1 MNILSKLINTLL
13 ILPAVNVYLLYKT
26 GLPFQLAL
34 FSIIIL
40 FVTAAVPVRGRCG
53 IKSARLRQCQA
64 GVELLWAFLLSVSIT
79 AAIQLYLLSAR
90 LCLSGWKEWLLDILA
105 VILVENIVFW
115 SGMVRVYIVSAQL
128 AVRWRVIAA
137 VCGWIP
143 VVHLIVLGKVI
154 RIVSD
159 EVKTEND
166 RILLN
171 EQRAMAGICRTKYPI
186 LLLHGVFFRDS
197 RYFNYWGRIPA
208 ELEKNGARIFYGN
221 HQSAA
226 SVKESA
232 EEIAARIQEIRKQ
245 TGCEKVNIIAHSKG
259 GLDAR
264 YAIAKLGMAPYVAS
278 LTTVNTPHRGCEFAD
293 YLLEKIGPAQQNMV
307 AKAYNST
314 LSRLGD
320 TCPDF
325 LGAVEDLKSD
335 ACKKRNA
342 ELFEA
347 EQKIA
352 PDVYVQSIGSCLKKP
367 SGGRFPLNLSNRF
380 VRHFDGANDGLVGR
394 NSFEWGHSF
403 IWLEASGMRGLSHGD
418 MIDLNRENFQGFDVR
433 EFYVQLVSD
442 LKNRGF

>member
-208 ELEKNGARIFYGN
+208 ELEK
-221 HQSAA
+221 
-226 SVKESA
+226 
-232 EEIAARIQEIRKQ
+232 
-245 TGCEKVNIIAHSKG
+245 TG
-259 GLDAR
+259 
-264 YAIAKLGMAPYVAS
+264 LGFFTV
-278 LTTVNTPHRGCEFAD
+278 TT
-293 YLLEKIGPAQQNMV
+293 
-307 AKAYNST
+307 
-314 LSRLGD
+314 SRRQ
-320 TCPDF
+320 
-325 LGAVEDLKSD
+325 V
-335 ACKKRNA
+335 
-342 ELFEA
+342 
-347 EQKIA
+347 
-352 PDVYVQSIGSCLKKP
+352 
-367 SGGRFPLNLSNRF
+367 
-380 VRHFDGANDGLVGR
+380 
-394 NSFEWGHSF
+394 
-403 IWLEASGMRGLSHGD
+403 
-418 MIDLNRENFQGFDVR
+418 
-433 EFYVQLVSD
+433 
-442 LKNRGF
+442 